1 MIDWDWIGNG
11 KVNRWNAN
19 YNLTLF
25 LLSLG
30 LMIAPKQ
37 ARNGALFQVE
47 RLTNILEKCNGKW
60 SILKR

>member
-25 LLSLG
+25 L
-30 LMIAPKQ
+30 IAYFQQQSFELIIAKSKVK
-37 ARNGALFQVE
+37 ALYLP
-47 RLTNILEKCNGKW
+47 LT
-60 SILKR
+60 